1 MSRMTV
7 STLGSAGPKAAMA
20 GSSYGAGSN
29 GGDGDGD
36 GRQPGG
42 AGFGKPITPVRRSGL
57 SVLLAAMLTSVV
69 LHATLLVIGSVIY
82 LSNAKIIDEP
92 QVAGAIGAAIAV
104 STITQA
110 ELGDLNLGAMDATG
124 PSVNDNSTTSGM
136 MATLPG
142 IETPGG
148 QAVAGAGDL
157 GASDSGLGGA
167 GSGDGIGV
175 GDGTGGS
182 GGGGAKFFGVE
193 ARGAR
198 FAYIV
203 DVSGSMGG
211 PKLEA
216 LKEQLAGSLSGIVDS
231 GSYFVVAF
239 SSGPQPLHP
248 AVRWMDA
255 SSKNK
260 KDSTTMIRRLE
271 ASGGTEP
278 LGAFQLVFG
287 LRPRPDA
294 IYFMTDGEFDDAIID
309 TIAKLNRGA
318 RKVPIHCIALL
329 DDMGAELLKRIA
341 RDSDGTYTHVKGARI
356 K

>member
-1 MSRMTV
+1 MG
-7 STLGSAGPKAAMA
+7 STSGGSVAMA
-20 GSSYGAGSN
+20 GGVGHTDFAFAE
-29 GGDGDGD
+29 
-36 GRQPGG
+36 PLVP
-42 AGFGKPITPVRRSGL
+42 ARRSGVT
-57 SVLLAAMLTSVV
+57 VLLGAMLASVV
-69 LHATLLVIGSVIY
+69 LHATLLMIGSVIY
-82 LSNAKIIDEP
+82 LSNAKFIDEP
-92 QVAGAIGAAIAV
+92 QVSGAVGAAIAV
-104 STITQA
+104 STITEA
-110 ELGDLNLGAMDATG
+110 ELADMNFGAMNATG
-124 PSVNDNSTTSGM
+124 PAVDDNSETSGM

-148 QAVAGAGDL
+148 QAVTGVGDL
-157 GASDSGLGGA
+157 GASGSGMGGA

-198 FAYIV
+198 FAFIV

-211 PKLEA
+211 PKLES
-216 LKEQLAGSLSGIVDS
+216 LKEQLVGSISGIVDS
-231 GSYFVVAF
+231 GSYIVVAF

-255 SSKNK
+255 SAKNK

-271 ASGGTEP
+271 AAGGTEP
-278 LGAFQLVFG
+278 LGSFQLVFG

-294 IYFMTDGEFDDAIID
+294 IYFMTDGDFDDAIIE
-309 TIAKLNRGA
+309 TIARLNRGA
-318 RKVPIHCIALL
+318 RKVPIHCITLV
-329 DDMGAELLKRIA
+329 DDSGAELLKRIA
-341 RDSDGTYTHVKGARI
+341 RDSDGTYTHIKGARI